1 MTIEEFREEYEKNL
15 GRHSVN
21 YTEWFIVQGK
31 EDIYRILEWYSNR
44 SGELKEDGDMTVK
57 GIVYTTYLTAELK
70 FHYGTVR
77 DTIFSDP
84 SPGHFVELRSPGR
97 LLDGHTVL
105 RQNKLLPQGQHLV
118 LQLLDN
124 DPYCALRRG
133 SIAVMTLA
141 CLKGKEDAEPADCWP
156 SEHKFSEDVCVKCG
170 LVRRI
175 PDELDPKNGL
185 WYRISKEI
193 AEKWQRALHDASR
206 IGRKTAYRKK
216 KRRQAKRRK

>member
-44 SGELKEDGDMTVK
+44 SGELKDDGDMSVK
-57 GIVYTTYLTAELK
+57 GILYTTNMAAELR
-70 FHYGTVR
+70 FRYGTVR
-77 DTIFSDP
+77 YSLLSDP
-84 SPGHFVELRSPGR
+84 CAGHFVELCVPGHW
-97 LLDGHTVL
+97 LDGFTVL
-105 RQNKLLPQGQHLV
+105 RSNTLLPMRQHLI

-124 DPYCALRRG
+124 DPYCALKRG
-133 SIAVMTLA
+133 SIAVMTVA

-156 SEHKFSEDVCVKCG
+156 SEHAFSGDVCTKCG

-175 PDELDPKNGL
+175 SSELDSEN
-185 WYRISKEI
+185 WMWHEWHTI
-193 AEKWQRALHDASR
+193 
-206 IGRKTAYRKK
+206 RKK
-216 KRRQAKRRK
+216 RYQAKHRK